1 MKWVKRILLTLIS
14 LIVILVLGIFLIN
27 QLTPKPVS
35 YLVRTQFDTSDKKQ
49 VYPRPKDFDQKINM
63 LSVSE
68 NQKYPSKYDNN
79 VLDIYT
85 PKDLKQKSAVLF
97 WMHGGGYVG
106 GDKRDCQDYLKLLS
120 ADTNT
125 IVVNINY
132 TLAPETAHPAPVQQ
146 LNEAIKFMKEHDTD
160 KIDWSK
166 VMIGGDSAGAQIAS
180 EYLTALYDEQIQKMD
195 QITPVIYGEQVQKFI
210 SLSGLLEPEKFT
222 EVSDS
227 ISSFLY
233 KQCGWAY
240 FNDKQFTESKEIAQL
255 SLHSQVKNFDQS
267 FFFTDGNENTF
278 TKQMMDV
285 SKKLTAAGR
294 RVTTVSYDKETAT
307 LGHEYQF
314 DFKIPQTQETYNK
327 LTAFLKE

>member
-14 LIVILVLGIFLIN
+14 LVIVLILGIFLIN

-35 YLVRTQFDTSDKKQ
+35 YLVRNQFDTSDKKQ
-49 VYPRPKDFDQKINM
+49 IYPRPKDFDQKVSA
-63 LSVSE
+63 LSISE

-97 WMHGGGYVG
+97 WMHGGAYVG

-120 ADTNT
+120 ADTNS

-132 TLAPETAHPAPVQQ
+132 TLAPETVHPAPVQQ
-146 LNEAIKFMKEHDTD
+146 LNEAIKFMKEKDD
-160 KIDWSK
+160 GKIDWSK
-166 VMIGGDSAGAQIAS
+166 VRIGGDSAGAQIVS
-180 EYLTALYDEQIQKMD
+180 EYLAALYDEEIQKTD
-195 QITPVIYGEQVQKFI
+195 QFTPVIYGDQVQKFI
-210 SLSGLLEPEKFT
+210 SLSGLLEPEKLT
-222 EVSDS
+222 EVSDA

-240 FNDKQFTESKEIAQL
+240 FDDKHFADSKEVARL
-255 SLHSQVKNFDQS
+255 SLRNHVRDFDQS

-278 TKQMMDV
+278 TKQMLSV
-285 SKKLTAAGR
+285 SKQLEKAGR
-294 RVTTVSYDKETAT
+294 SVTTVSYDKDTAT

-314 DFKIPQTQETYNK
+314 DFKIPQTQETYEK
-327 LTAFLKE
+327 LVAFLNT